1 MYKTIPPFG
10 HHIYSGTLGGIWLSL
25 VGAVLDHGEES
36 YDEGRKRL
44 AIQNV
49 RVRSDGQATPDA
61 LITEYGN
68 KENINA
74 LLDLTFNHDE
84 MYDFDVV
91 QSFPPGAASYYKRI
105 KDGKMLH
112 FVVERLG
119 RYPESKKAV
128 IVFPNNKD
136 YKAVLETP
144 GADYLPCIVSIQFRL
159 LDCDGGYIMNTI
171 FNARSIDAFQK
182 ANGNFV
188 AMGMLSKIVA
198 KRLTKRLGKP
208 VVVGPL
214 DGMITDAHIYGEC
227 FEDAKELMKNVKS
240 VIH

>member
-1 MYKTIPPFG
+1 MYKNIEPFG
-10 HHIYSGTLGGIWLSL
+10 FHVYGETLGDAWLDLVAAILHHGDESL
-25 VGAVLDHGEES
+25 
-36 YDEGRKRL
+36 DEGRKRISL
-44 AIQNV
+44 QNV
-49 RVRSDGQATPDA
+49 RIKTKSQVTPDK
-61 LITEYGN
+61 LITKYGD
-68 KENINA
+68 KKNIKA

-105 KDGKMLH
+105 KDGNMLH

-136 YKAVLETP
+136 YKAVLEAPT
-144 GADYLPCIVSIQFRL
+144 ADYLPCIVSIQFRL
-159 LDCDGGYIMNTI
+159 LEVGNGFIMNTI

-188 AMGMLSKIVA
+188 AMGMLSNIVA
-198 KRLTKRLGKP
+198 KRLTKKLGKP
-208 VVVGPL
+208 VEVGPL
-214 DGMITDAHIYGEC
+214 DGMVTDAHIYGEC
-227 FEDAKELMKNVKS
+227 LEDAKELIKNAKDN
-240 VIH
+240 